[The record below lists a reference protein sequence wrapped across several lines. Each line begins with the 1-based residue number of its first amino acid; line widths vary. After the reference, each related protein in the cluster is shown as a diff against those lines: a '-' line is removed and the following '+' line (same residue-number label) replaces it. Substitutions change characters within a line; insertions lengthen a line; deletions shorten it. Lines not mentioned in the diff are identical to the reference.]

1 MLWIC
6 CTLLIAFAYGQEL
19 SGSSAPPELQRDKEL
34 ATNSSSNTTSS
45 LEITTDYLI
54 EDYADFDIKND
65 TVTESSRA
73 EISLSTFPPPT
84 DYVTDDYL
92 NFGTENSAGTT
103 SSNEEYNQSTIHPPP
118 TEDNARTTSSNAE
131 NSPSTILPLPTVTSS
146 STSKQNTSTE
156 SSPTSTILSSKTK
169 GMINKMNTAL
179 TQKSDQ
185 SALSEPSTTLSPS
198 TSPTL
203 GKITDVQNITNSKTN
218 ASFTTRPQML
228 NTISSTMIQTSGGIN
243 TSQTTEV
250 TTTLC
255 PIFTLQDLGVIS
267 AENIKNTSFTL
278 NWSDNTFE
286 ICGVY
291 NIEKSVGIGYLLCT
305 FNFHN
310 NTCSLFDLSPGQTY
324 TVNVHFISKTSATLT
339 RSLNVTTDSDE
350 CSNGESRCEQIC
362 IERYKFEDSRGYEC
376 NCQRG
381 FVLSSDR
388 ETCTALDSCT
398 LNCTNGECFIDPVS
412 EQPTCYCDIGY
423 ILDETGRVCNDIDE
437 CLSLPCWNEA
447 TCVDSINA
455 FSCNCLPGYTG
466 KLCEQVINNCASKP
480 CQSNGFCQN
489 LINDYH
495 CWCFDN
501 WEGKDCN
508 EDVDECSRG
517 THRCDQNAGI
527 CDNVF
532 GSYICSCKEGY
543 ESDGFICK
551 EKRLFQYGQDCGDI
565 ELVGESRDFN
575 SPIINIPQGFPFDDA
590 FYYRLYFS
598 DNGLITFQRHNDYLQ
613 YMYSTPFWAFSKY
626 FYWRTPPMIAV
637 FWDDADLTRGL
648 GSIYYQVYDFQNKTD
663 AHSQTFQRE
672 IEEHVNNYYGSEL
685 NITSFSPK
693 WALKITWEN
702 VLPYTG
708 YQNSDPN
715 GTNTYQ
721 AVLTTDGI
729 FSFCLIQ
736 FKDGGM
742 NWKYDIRPY
751 YRNYALMGYYSG
763 SLRSYL
769 NSDMSLVFNDP
780 QTRFNV
786 PPEKIYHPDRYP
798 GFKTGRNGR
807 WAYRLE
813 RNNISIINPRQK
825 CMDWYLREPEPYWSN
840 DTSPCPCTFWQAIF
854 DRAFIWGNS
863 IYYYGFGVKDIQASY
878 LTMQSRF
885 PSQQGSGMRCYYSW
899 NGALIHGEKE
909 TFLPAPWIYFD
920 WWTWWQKGYTY
931 YMEKWNDFWYNVLP
945 PLRKQYKE
953 TEVDPYH
960 DCCRDSGDD
969 YFCNLYHTK
978 RPKDHCIGYIPPRIG
993 FFFGDPH
1000 VVTLDSVKYTFNG
1013 LGEFIVL
1020 NVIDDNG
1027 ALTFTLH
1034 GRTLRAGVNRT
1045 SQATSFVAL
1054 AARGPSGTKVQWNLN
1069 DDDEISVMVDGSIFE
1084 VTENST
1090 YIKQV
1095 TLQKTSNNETVATF
1109 EGGASI
1115 TVSGM
1120 KGALAFTTTLDNS
1133 LKNKTEGLL
1142 GVWNDDKT
1150 DDFKASDGTYLDF
1163 DGTILPNETQ
1173 IFFNFGMT
1181 WKTSPNNSIFTY
1193 NTTAGESWYTYNN
1206 NSFVPLFY
1214 DELLR
1219 TAEKEKIDKAN
1230 ETCQGNDDCIFDVL
1244 STDDLSFGAVTLQ
1257 SVTTFTAQNSTMN
1270 NFPPNISGSSTI
1282 QTRLNEPVFVLFTA
1296 TDSNNDE
1303 VTFSVATNS
1312 PDITITE
1319 NGNFSWNPTSSI
1331 PVFAIIQANDSK
1343 AVSVLGLTLVL
1354 CNCSINSTCDYS
1366 RSILSTTTN
1375 NTVFKVAG
1383 CRCTT
1388 AYTGDYCTEDFD
1400 ACQDNQCFL
1409 NDTCK
1414 DQPAPLEGYTC
1425 DPCPDNLKG
1434 DGIKCF
1440 DLDECLENISSCEQI
1455 CTNVFGG
1462 YNCSCNEG
1470 YAVSTLNSSLCTDI
1484 DECSDTSTCPENADC
1499 HNVIGSYTCVCKSGY
1514 EGDPYKFCIDIN
1526 ECLAYNAC
1534 PARNSICTN
1543 TNGSYTCNCSAG
1555 YEGSNCSVINECNSC
1570 SPYSQCTFD
1579 GQSYNCTCKPGFSG
1593 NGTTCIPLPSPCG
1606 SSQCSPSFCKN
1617 GGTCVPNPDDGCKP
1631 FCQCP
1636 RQYGGEQ
1643 CTLASLQFVA
1653 EPLSTMPKRSVN
1665 ITLRLQGINVT
1676 VLSNRSSIDY
1686 ISLTNSTS
1694 VKVFGILSSLQRF
1707 ADNSEP
1713 VFWSHGETVTA
1724 AVVTLFNY
1732 NGNKVVI
1739 DFLNDG
1745 LYAAIQNAFNNLQ
1758 RFTRALTPDAISFEY
1773 LNRTDIKDI
1782 SRLSYND
1789 LLNHLSC
1796 NDTEFTGYVLQWND
1810 ESGVICRSPCDLN
1823 YCLNEAEC
1831 QHLTT
1836 GPMCKCVPW
1845 AIYSSHGD
1853 RCEHLSVKL
1862 GAFFG
1867 ILFGALGL
1875 LLIISL
1881 FVIWKCKSPKK
1892 GRLIN
1897 ESDSTASGE
1906 NYGRYYSQPNI

>member
-1555 YEGSNCSVINECNSC
+1555 YEGSNCS
-1570 SPYSQCTFD
+1570 
-1579 GQSYNCTCKPGFSG
+1579 G